1 MFFVFPLILVKIL
14 QWLLIALRTQA
25 QLLTVSA
32 STQQSPYLPVGP
44 RLLHLPPPARLNC
57 LKMLSPLFWASA
69 QVVTSG
75 TLANSDV
82 TSHRKPSLS
91 PLCPPIV

>member
-1 MFFVFPLILVKIL
+1 MFFAFPLIVIKIL
-14 QWLLIALRTQA
+14 QWLLTALRTQS
-25 QLLTVSA
+25 QLLTLSA
-32 STQQSPYLPVGP
+32 GTPQSPYLPAGS

-57 LKMLSPLFWASA
+57 LKMLSPLFWVSA

-75 TLANSDV
+75 TLVNSDV
-82 TSHRKPSLS
+82 TSRRKPSLS